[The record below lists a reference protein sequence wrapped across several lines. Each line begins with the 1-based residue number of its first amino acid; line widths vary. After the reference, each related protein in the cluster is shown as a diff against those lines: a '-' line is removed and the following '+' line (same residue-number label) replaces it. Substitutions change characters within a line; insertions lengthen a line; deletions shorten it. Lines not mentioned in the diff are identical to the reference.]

1 MTTVFIAAGGT
12 GGHIYPGLAIAA
24 CLKKRMPDVKIVF
37 IGSHVGM
44 EKNIVPRYGYP
55 MEFINASG
63 FQRGFVKK
71 VIAAKNLLKS
81 ARDSRKLL
89 NRYKPALIIGT
100 GGFTS
105 GIILREAAK
114 KGIPTLIHEQ
124 NAFPGKS
131 NRWAAQ
137 KADTVCLTFNE
148 AAKYFPAKKTV
159 LCGNPV
165 RDAFKNVDRAAM
177 RQKMKLVPGEKMVL
191 AMGGSQGAAAIN
203 RAMQTVMKEWGGRED
218 IQIYQITGP
227 KQIDKVCAALD
238 EAGIVYDKEY
248 FGPTHCH
255 AIAYSNE
262 MEMLMGA
269 ADVIIGRS
277 GASSICEMAAS
288 GTPSI
293 LIPYPYAAGDHQRF
307 NAMAMQNAG
316 AAEVI
321 DEDDLS
327 GARLLKELSALLDD
341 PAHLKA
347 MSENAKAYAKIDA
360 DERIVDQA
368 VALMQ
373 Q

>member
-1 MTTVFIAAGGT
+1 
-12 GGHIYPGLAIAA
+12 
-24 CLKKRMPDVKIVF
+24 
-37 IGSHVGM
+37 
-44 EKNIVPRYGYP
+44 
-55 MEFINASG
+55 
-63 FQRGFVKK
+63 
-71 VIAAKNLLKS
+71 
-81 ARDSRKLL
+81 
-89 NRYKPALIIGT
+89 
-100 GGFTS
+100 
-105 GIILREAAK
+105 
-114 KGIPTLIHEQ
+114 
-124 NAFPGKS
+124 
-131 NRWAAQ
+131 
-137 KADTVCLTFNE
+137 
-148 AAKYFPAKKTV
+148 
-159 LCGNPV
+159 
-165 RDAFKNVDRAAM
+165 
-177 RQKMKLVPGEKMVL
+177 MKLAPGEKMVL

-227 KQIDKVCAALD
+227 KQIDTVCAALD

-327 GARLLKELSALLDD
+327 GERLLKELSALLDD